1 VIDPDIL
8 RAHEMH
14 VEIETQSELTAGRT
28 VCDVYGIT
36 GQPPNARVGYG
47 LDVPRFWNM
56 VIETLLTY

>member
-1 VIDPDIL
+1 MIDPDIL

-36 GQPPNARVGYG
+36 GKPPNARVGYG
-47 LDVPRFWNM
+47 LDVPRFWDM